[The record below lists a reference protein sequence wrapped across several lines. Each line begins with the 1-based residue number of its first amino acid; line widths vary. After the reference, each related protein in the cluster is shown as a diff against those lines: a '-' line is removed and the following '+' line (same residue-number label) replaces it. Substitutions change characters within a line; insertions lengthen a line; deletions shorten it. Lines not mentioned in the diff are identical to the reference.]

1 MGVCLVTGSSRGFGR
16 LICEQLAAGG
26 HRVYAGMRDPS
37 GPGADLAETCELV
50 QLDVTDGDAVDRAVQ
65 WIVDQEGWLD
75 AVVNNAGYP
84 LWGPVEET
92 PIEEVQREFDV
103 NVFGALRVTRAALP
117 VMRRQGAGV
126 VVQIS
131 SISGRVV
138 AGPLWG
144 HYAGS
149 KFALEALSEALA
161 YELRPFGI
169 RVVLIEPGSY
179 DTTIGD
185 SIQLSPGL
193 ADGRSAYNAAYEHM
207 EAVGEPWALGDPLD
221 VAQAVVS
228 AIEDVGT
235 PLRVLLGED
244 AAWYIEAKSRG
255 DDDYR
260 RAIWELWR
268 LPE

>member
-1 MGVCLVTGSSRGFGR
+1 MSLLPRF
-16 LICEQLAAGG
+16 
-26 HRVYAGMRDPS
+26 YDPS
-37 GPGADLAETCELV
+37 HGRIL
-50 QLDVTDGDAVDRAVQ
+50 LDGRDVRS
-65 WIVDQEGWLD
+65 IRLRSLRDQISVVLQEPLLFSGSIRDNIRYGNLD
-75 AVVNNAGYP
+75 ASTD
-84 LWGPVEET
+84 E
-92 PIEEVQREFDV
+92 
-103 NVFGALRVTRAALP
+103 
-117 VMRRQGAGV
+117 
-126 VVQIS
+126 
-131 SISGRVV
+131 VV
-138 AGPLWG
+138 AAAQAANA
-144 HYAGS
+144 HD
-149 KFALEALSEALA
+149 FIV
-161 YELRPFGI
+161 ELP
-169 RVVLIEPGSY
+169 EQY